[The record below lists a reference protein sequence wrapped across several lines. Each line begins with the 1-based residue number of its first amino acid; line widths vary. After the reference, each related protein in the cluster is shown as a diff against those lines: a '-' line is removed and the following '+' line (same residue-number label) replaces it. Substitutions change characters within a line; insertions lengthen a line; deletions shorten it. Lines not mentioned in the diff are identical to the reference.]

1 MSTALLIKTLDDMSL
16 DPGYVTSD
24 PSPSF
29 SGSPHSRS
37 PQRGSWWQHTGSW
50 DTVHS
55 LDDSKHPSL
64 PELEDYPWTEDD
76 LRGVLRKV
84 SHLFTA
90 DAIQRLSLLLRRA
103 LVRLSREAQRLSE
116 LHQRCTRL
124 EVQSAAKLVLSW
136 TLAERCVSSAV
147 RAESLHCMSSGD
159 VAQQR
164 GKSARCGLA
173 LSVGRFFRWM
183 VETRVSVRVHDQA
196 ALCLTACVETLA
208 EEVAGRALRAAG
220 RQEVAGGDGVR
231 EGLVTVELL
240 EGTVN
245 SDPELWGVLQGCQH
259 LVCGRDVHGEVSLT
273 SHIRAKTASLE
284 DSYVQLELQSL
295 EQALLASGVGS
306 IAELSDLVTRAM
318 HHMHHLRG
326 SSLTCSRSTSQ
337 LSLSWAPD
345 ALRCLYYFL
354 SSARAEPVERMDL
367 ECPTMILRLDRH
379 SLVLPPIMEWIRVA
393 VVTAEHRCSL
403 LVDSDDVRQAARLL
417 LPGLDCEP
425 RQLRSESCFQS
436 IKCLNAAAAAAKF
449 HLVLGFK
456 MLSSGRADLVPQALQ
471 LLGEQGVDTVDDQGM
486 SPLMYAAAA
495 GDEALVQMIIE
506 AGANLDLQVP
516 SCSSK
521 HPSVHPGTRHWVAL
535 TFAVLQ
541 SHLSVTQLLLDA
553 GADVEGGALLDGR
566 ESSAETPLQLAS
578 AAGHYEMVSL
588 LLSHGADPLLRVH
601 HGSSLSSPLYEDMN
615 CFSYAA
621 AHGHRNVLRRLL
633 LQHRKDDILSLE
645 EILAEGVE
653 EESTQPSLRP
663 APRLC
668 KARMKALQQAAYYS
682 AEHGYLDVTMEL
694 REMGVPWRLHVW
706 LESLSRARQLSRDDV
721 IASILAEF
729 PSIRAEDYSQELV
742 SRGIPLMFNMLQTS
756 RDYGITKWLASSIS
770 HCYGCSDVPAILP
783 LDVTLSTQLDVHFL
797 NNQEMSDVTFMVDG
811 KPFFAHRVLLMS
823 ASERFRQM
831 LNDTS
836 DSTICISHMTYSAF
850 QLMMK
855 SLYCGGT
862 EGLTLTL
869 TEAVKLLPAAKYFQ
883 LRSLQRICEMKLSQS
898 LTLDNVVDIYQNSR
912 HYQSPELR
920 RYCEG
925 FFLQNLDQLLDQEDF
940 HRLLLCPEN
949 WPGQDQQLEHPDL
962 LRELEVVLVHRL
974 CSLHSACRE

>member
-1 MSTALLIKTLDDMSL
+1 MSTAVLIKALDDMSL

-24 PSPSF
+24 PSPTF
-29 SGSPHSRS
+29 SGAPR
-37 PQRGSWWQHTGSW
+37 RGSWWRRSGSW

-55 LDDSKHPSL
+55 LDDSLAPASKHPSL
-64 PELEDYPWTEDD
+64 PELEDYPWTEED
-76 LRGVLRKV
+76 LRGVVGKV
-84 SHLFTA
+84 CDSFSA
-90 DAIQRLSLLLRRA
+90 DALRLLSLLLRRA

-116 LHQRCTRL
+116 LHRRCTRL
-124 EVQSAAKLVLSW
+124 EVQSAARLVLGW
-136 TLAERCVSSAV
+136 TLAERCVTSAV
-147 RAESLHCMSSGD
+147 RAETLHCMSSGD
-159 VAQQR
+159 VAQPR
-164 GKSARCGLA
+164 GQSARCGLA
-173 LSVGRFFRWM
+173 LPVGRFFRWM
-183 VETRVSVRVHDQA
+183 VESRVSVRVHARA
-196 ALCLTACVETLA
+196 ALSLTACVETLA
-208 EEVAGRALRAAG
+208 EEVARRARLAAG
-220 RQEVAGGDGVR
+220 DR
-231 EGLVTVELL
+231 EGPVTEELL
-240 EGTVN
+240 EGAV
-245 SDPELWGVLQGCQH
+245 SCDPELWGVLQGSQH
-259 LVCGRDVHGEVSLT
+259 LVCGRNAQGEASPAFYI
-273 SHIRAKTASLE
+273 SAKTASLE
-284 DSYVQLELQSL
+284 DSYIHMELQAL
-295 EQALLASGVGS
+295 EQALLASEVGS
-306 IAELSDLVTRAM
+306 IAELSDLVSRAM
-318 HHMHHLRG
+318 HHMHRLRG
-326 SSLTCSRSTSQ
+326 STHISTRSANQ

-354 SSARAEPVERMDL
+354 SSSRTEPVERMDL
-367 ECPTMILRLDRH
+367 ERPTMILRLDRH
-379 SLVLPPIMEWIRVA
+379 SLVPPPIMEWIRVA

-449 HLVLGFK
+449 QLVLGFK
-456 MLSSGRADLVPQALQ
+456 MLSSGRADLVPQALR

-506 AGANLDLQVP
+506 AGANLNLQVP

-553 GADVEGGALLDGR
+553 GADVEGGTLLDGR

-601 HGSSLSSPLYEDMN
+601 HGSSLSSPLHEDMN

-621 AHGHRNVLRRLL
+621 AHGHRTVLRRLL

-653 EESTQPSLRP
+653 EENTLPSLRP

-694 REMGVPWRLHVW
+694 REMGVPWRLHIW
-706 LESLSRARQLSRDDV
+706 LESLTRARQLSRDDV
-721 IASILAEF
+721 IASLLVEF
-729 PSIRAEDYSQELV
+729 SSIRAEDYTQELV
-742 SRGIPLMFNMLQTS
+742 AKAVPLMFNMLQTS
-756 RDYGITKWLASSIS
+756 RDYGITKRLASSIS
-770 HCYGCSDVPAILP
+770 HCYGCADVPAIPP

-811 KPFFAHRVLLMS
+811 RPFFAHRVLLMS

-831 LNDTS
+831 LDDAS
-836 DSTICISHMTYSAF
+836 DGTICISHMTYSAF
-850 QLMMK
+850 QLLMK
-855 SLYCGGT
+855 SMYCGGT

-869 TEAVKLLPAAKYFQ
+869 TEAMTLLPAAKYFQ
-883 LRSLQRICEMKLSQS
+883 LRSLQRICEMQLSQS
-898 LTLDNVVDIYQNSR
+898 LTLDNAVDIYQNAR
-912 HYQSPELR
+912 HYRATELR

-962 LRELEVVLVHRL
+962 LRELEVVLIHRL
-974 CSLHSACRE
+974 CSFHSSCRE